1 MTDYID
7 VTGTPYY
14 LEFQASSGAARQR
27 LGDLADRVELLRR
40 NRTLSP
46 ATLQAYYG
54 EKRFEQIAE
63 SNALEGSTLTAG
75 ETELAVIRGVT
86 FTGHDPAFVRDAQ
99 ALARALDRLVELARG
114 KEPTSL
120 DDLRELHALIVGDRP
135 GSGTFRTAEVRIR
148 GSKHVPPRTWREV
161 MDGME
166 SWAAWSSANA
176 LAPPMLRAAVLH
188 AWLTHIHPFSDG
200 NGRTA
205 RAIST
210 LELVRAG
217 YPPVIIRHKDR
228 DRYLDSLGEG
238 DQGQLG
244 SFLDLMIRRADDAL
258 RELERAAT
266 KVQGYDPVLE
276 RRRRN
281 FAGRLAVWNAGVH
294 LLVESLRAR
303 LRERLEPIAAH
314 VEVREFD
321 ELTTDAFIELCE
333 GRAIGQSWAFTLSA
347 SLPTGR
353 KVRWLCWAGYLRPD
367 FKDAL
372 SLRRVDHERPA
383 LMWSVPTGAYPPWRQ
398 ANASETPGGEQMTI
412 ATDKWVLWTG
422 SRVEDAT
429 VSTLADRLADRVIDG
444 LVPSAEL

>member
-14 LEFQASSGAARQR
+14 LEFAASSGAARQR
-27 LGDLADRVELLRR
+27 LGDLEERVDLLRR
-40 NRTLSP
+40 KGTLSP

-75 ETELAVIRGVT
+75 ETELAVARGVT
-86 FTGHDPAFVRDAQ
+86 FTGHDPAFVRDAH
-99 ALARALDRLVELARG
+99 ALASALDRLAVLARG
-114 KEPTSL
+114 REPTSL
-120 DDLRELHALIVGDRP
+120 DQLKELHALIVGDRP
-135 GSGTFRTAEVRIR
+135 GSGMFRTAEVRIR
-148 GSKHVPPRTWREV
+148 GSKHVPPRTWPEV
-161 MDGME
+161 MAGME
-166 SWAAWSSANA
+166 LWASWSQANG

-217 YPPVIIRHKDR
+217 YPPVIIRRKDR
-228 DRYLDSLGEG
+228 DRYLDSLGDA

-244 SFLDLMIRRADDAL
+244 PFLDLLIVRADDAL
-258 RELERAAT
+258 LQLERAAT
-266 KVQGYDPVLE
+266 KAQGYDPVLE
-276 RRRRN
+276 RRRRSL
-281 FAGRLAVWNAGVH
+281 AGRLAVWNAGVH

-303 LRERLEPIAAH
+303 LRERLETTAAT
-314 VEVREFD
+314 VDVREFD

-333 GRAIGQSWAFTLSA
+333 GRSVGQCWAFIMSA

-353 KVRWLCWAGYLRPD
+353 KVSWLCWTGYLRPG
-367 FKDAL
+367 FRDAL
-372 SLRRVDHERPA
+372 TLRRVDHERPA
-383 LMWSVPTGAYPPWRQ
+383 LMWSVPTGTYPPWRQ
-398 ANASETPGGEQMTI
+398 ASAGETPGGEQMTI
-412 ATDKWVLWTG
+412 AMDKWVLWTG
-422 SRVEDAT
+422 SRIEDAS